1 VYLYNYK
8 IKNKHMGG
16 RALKNVVTRRCDRE
30 EFDVISLE
38 LINILKLR
46 FNKVGV
52 PMFYKNKPD
61 FGDIDIVVSED
72 YSNENMRD
80 YINEM
85 FKPNEI
91 FHNGN
96 CWSFDYKLIQI
107 DVIITPN
114 EHYDTTLFYMGGNDL
129 GNFMGRI
136 AQGFSSEI
144 DTI

>member
-1 VYLYNYK
+1 
-8 IKNKHMGG
+8 MGG

-72 YSNENMRD
+72 SSNENMRD

-114 EHYDTTLFYMGGNDL
+114 EHYDTTRFYMGGNDL